1 MIKTQT
7 RWFTGRLREISSC
20 LQGDAKWPAMSAGS
34 KEHAVLRGWLCLHT
48 EPWVAQGQT
57 DNPRDLAQ
65 GSCKIPASSL
75 GTFLQGAERWKLQRA
90 AWILQNATVWMFYC
104 TVQCS
109 TGWRSEG
116 FCWASGKVK
125 FSPFSS
131 PALCLQRHFLGLTR
145 TCKVLHFWAS
155 LLPCPEVAAS
165 RAGFAVRSL
174 SLLFQ
179 QWTPSLSSDDMS
191 ELAEWVTCM
200 SGRKTPVLLRTRS
213 LTVAGSAL
221 QLSYNLVLPPH
232 LPSPSN
238 CFWTDGK
245 LAAWQCDCSLA
256 FSHSPQICFRLYKE
270 SLFFSFLLPPSTTNQ
285 FTQKSIVS
293 TTGELLR
300 LGTSSTRV
308 PTFQWAKLDQSIE
321 GPCWGCPYQGN
332 MTMQVQC
339 DSSSWSFL
347 VRRNQISS
355 NASRA
360 RLTSELGRNARH
372 FDCLE
377 LFLSGRC
384 SQDGLLKK

>member
-1 MIKTQT
+1 MICLNWQSELPACQEE
-7 RWFTGRLREISSC
+7 RLLCCYVPDHWLWLALRYSWAITLFSLLTC
-20 LQGDAKWPAMSAGS
+20 HLQVIAFGQMASWQHGNVTVA
-34 KEHAVLRGWLCLHT
+34 WLFPT
-48 EPWVAQGQT
+48 P
-57 DNPRDLAQ
+57 PK
-65 GSCKIPASSL
+65 S
-75 GTFLQGAERWKLQRA
+75 
-90 AWILQNATVWMFYC
+90 
-104 TVQCS
+104 
-109 TGWRSEG
+109 
-116 FCWASGKVK
+116 ASGYTK
-125 FSPFSS
+125 
-131 PALCLQRHFLGLTR
+131 
-145 TCKVLHFWAS
+145 
-155 LLPCPEVAAS
+155 
-165 RAGFAVRSL
+165 
-174 SLLFQ
+174 
-179 QWTPSLSSDDMS
+179 
-191 ELAEWVTCM
+191 
-200 SGRKTPVLLRTRS
+200 
-213 LTVAGSAL
+213 
-221 QLSYNLVLPPH
+221 
-232 LPSPSN
+232 
-238 CFWTDGK
+238 
-245 LAAWQCDCSLA
+245 
-256 FSHSPQICFRLYKE
+256 

-321 GPCWGCPYQGN
+321 CPCWGCPYQGN